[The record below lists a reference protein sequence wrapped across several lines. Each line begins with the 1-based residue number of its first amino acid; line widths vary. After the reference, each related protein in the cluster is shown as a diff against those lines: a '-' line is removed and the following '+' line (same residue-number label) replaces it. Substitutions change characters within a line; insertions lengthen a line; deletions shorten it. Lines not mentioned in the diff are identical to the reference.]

1 MEKKDLK
8 PKKRKFLEKIKY
20 LCFFLT
26 IFMAYPWVIWAEP
39 EALPHNTSF
48 FLQPLSTIPRFEKI
62 MAGKYIEDYRS
73 WRFIYTLD
81 PALQIWTWE
90 YLNTHRPSYASFI
103 ALEPQS
109 GKILVLADY
118 AQENPSYPGIWQ
130 KASYP
135 AASIFKLVTAAGALE
150 KGILAYNSTVFFR
163 GNQYL
168 LTPQKLQENKRE
180 RRINFAEAFGKS
192 NNVVFGRV
200 ASKLLGAQ
208 SLRQFSAAFGF
219 NQSLPFD
226 YLLERSKALIPE
238 ESYELARCGAG
249 LGEITLNP
257 LHAAMIAGIIANRGV
272 LMRPYLI
279 AAIHNHQ
286 HQKIYEAKPVVI
298 GQPISSKTAADLTGM
313 MIRTVEDGTAA
324 KTFQPTE
331 KKFFKKITI
340 CGKTGHLSGQN
351 PPGLYDWFIGF
362 APVENP
368 RIAFSA
374 LTINQNGQ
382 RVKGTILARE
392 FLKEFFRDVSN

>member
-1 MEKKDLK
+1 MKQKEKKI
-8 PKKRKFLEKIKY
+8 LEKIKY
-20 LCFFLT
+20 LFFFL
-26 IFMAYPWVIWAEP
+26 IIPMAFPWTAWGAL
-39 EALPHNTSF
+39 EALPDNLNPF
-48 FLQPLSTIPRFEKI
+48 RQPLATIPRFEKI
-62 MAGKYIEDYRS
+62 VAGKYVEDNRS

-81 PALQIWTWE
+81 PALQIWTWD
-90 YLNTHRPSYASFI
+90 YLRTYRPSYASFI
-103 ALEPQS
+103 VLEPQN
-109 GKILVLADY
+109 GRILVLADY
-118 AQENPSYPGIWQ
+118 ARENPSYPAIWQ

-150 KGILAYNSTVFFR
+150 KGVLAYNSSVLFR

-168 LTPQKLQENKRE
+168 LTPEKLQENKRE
-180 RRINFAEAFGKS
+180 RRINFDEALGKS

-208 SLRQFSAAFGF
+208 SLRKFSSAFGF
-219 NQSLPFD
+219 NQNLPFD
-226 YLLERSKALIPE
+226 YSLEQSKALIPE
-238 ESYELARCGAG
+238 EIYELARCGAG

-257 LHAAMIAGIIANRGV
+257 LHAAMIAGLVANRGV

-279 AAIHNHQ
+279 ASIHNQ
-286 HQKIYEAKPVVI
+286 QQKVYEAKPAI
-298 GQPISSKTAADLTGM
+298 IDQPISSKTALDLTRM

-331 KKFFKKITI
+331 KKFFKNITI

-374 LTINQNGQ
+374 LTINQNGHK
-382 RVKGTILARE
+382 VKATILARE
-392 FLKEFFRDVSN
+392 FLKEFFRGVSN